1 MFALL
6 MEVAVML
13 LVLEAAS
20 SRQVSRVGPWDLQ
33 RIVRAPQRCNNTRLA
48 LAQKPPLRENTEK
61 AFGEH

>member
-1 MFALL
+1 
-6 MEVAVML
+6 ML

-48 LAQKPPLRENTEK
+48 LAQKPPLRETTEK